1 MRTKILIIGVV
12 AFFSFTFAQ
21 AQKGARIGYIDM
33 EYILESVPEY
43 QEASKQLDQKMQR
56 WKGEID
62 QMANEISQMKASLQN
77 EKVLLTKELIEEKEE
92 DISLKQLDLAEY
104 QQKRF
109 GPQGDFL
116 LQRQQLIQ
124 PIQDQVFNEVQKIGK
139 QKKYD
144 LLIDSSEAALLYS
157 ADRHDISDQILKAI
171 GRTGKR
177 KDAQEKQDARDNPTE
192 ADEPYLSVVEA
203 EEKEKKEQV
212 KEDKKEAVQQAI
224 SERDAVRNEQRR
236 VRDSAK
242 EAKAAAYK
250 VRRDK
255 LMADRQRRKDSVLAV
270 RAAAKAEKQAEI
282 DARNAEKNKKTP
294 PGGE

>member
-1 MRTKILIIGVV
+1 MRTKILIIGLTV
-12 AFFSFTFAQ
+12 FFSFTFAQ
-21 AQKGARIGYIDM
+21 AQRGARIAYIDM

-43 QEASKQLDQKMQR
+43 QEASKQLEQKMQK

-62 QMANEISQMKASLQN
+62 KMSNEISQMKASLQN

-92 DISLKQLDLAEY
+92 DISLKEQDLADY

-116 LQRQQLIQ
+116 LQRQQLIE

-144 LLIDSSEAALLYS
+144 MLIDSSEAALLYS
-157 ADRHDISDQILKAI
+157 ADRHDVSDLVLKAI

-177 KDAQEKQDARDNPTE
+177 KEAREKQNARNNPVEDN
-192 ADEPYLSVVEA
+192 EPYLSVVEA
-203 EEKEKKEQV
+203 EEKEKKEQL
-212 KEDKKEAVQQAI
+212 KEDKKEAIQKVI

-242 EAKAAAYK
+242 AAKAAAYQK
-250 VRRDK
+250 RRDK
-255 LMADRQRRKDSVLAV
+255 LMADRKRKKDSVLEL
-270 RAAAKAEKQAEI
+270 RAAARAKKQAQI
-282 DARNAEKNKKTP
+282 DARNAKKNKKTP

>member
-12 AFFSFTFAQ
+12 AFFSFTFAK
-21 AQKGARIGYIDM
+21 AQRGARIAYIDM

-43 QEASKQLDQKMQR
+43 QEASKQLEQKMQR

-62 QMANEISQMKASLQN
+62 QMSNEISQMKASLQN

-92 DISLKQLDLAEY
+92 DISLREQDLADY

-144 LLIDSSEAALLYS
+144 MLIDSSEAALLYS
-157 ADRHDISDQILKAI
+157 ADRHDVSDLVLKAI

-177 KDAQEKQDARDNPTE
+177 KEAQEKQDARNNPVQD
-192 ADEPYLSVVEA
+192 DEPYLSVVEA
-203 EEKEKKEQV
+203 EEKEKKEQA
-212 KEDKKEAVQQAI
+212 KEDKKEAVQKAI
-224 SERDAVRNEQRR
+224 SERDAIRNEQRR

-242 EAKAAAYK
+242 AAKAAAYK
-250 VRRDK
+250 ARRDK
-255 LMADRQRRKDSVLAV
+255 LMADRKRRKDSVLAV
-270 RAAAKAEKQAEI
+270 RAEAKAKKQAEI
-282 DARNAEKNKKTP
+282 DARNAEKNKNTP

>member
-157 ADRHDISDQILKAI
+157 ADRHDISDQVLKGI